1 MGWTVSEPEVYR
13 YGVSDREMTL
23 HPLGKYLSV
32 AEVKKYLQGCLDD
45 DTETERRLKDFE
57 ESL

>member
-1 MGWTVSEPEVYR
+1 MSEPEVYR
-13 YGVSDREMTL
+13 YGVGNREMTL

-32 AEVKKYLQGCLDD
+32 AEVKKYLQWCLDD

>member
-13 YGVSDREMTL
+13 YGVGNREMTM
-23 HPLGKYLSV
+23 HPLGKYLSLQ
-32 AEVKKYLQGCLDD
+32 EVKEYLRWCLDD
-45 DTETERRLKDFE
+45 DTETERRVKDFE